1 MTLMSG
7 IRNLVT
13 RKKAPPPV
21 DPAAAQ
27 AQRRGVPSQSAHAPG
42 AGKVAAEI
50 AVKGGAAAASSPIA
64 IGDGEKLTRL
74 LGEIDDRLGAQ
85 TAQTQRLLEPIEG
98 LSHATETLTEIN
110 ASCTQVIEL
119 HNELIEQAK
128 GRERTLDV
136 AVGRLSDATGRHG
149 NELQEV
155 RRLLEDNSQAIRQ
168 TAETY
173 NSVIQDLREVLKSC
187 CRSVE
192 LISDL
197 EAANETRQ
205 RTLATK
211 LARLDRR
218 MVLVAS
224 GSAAAAV
231 VALVLA
237 VVALLTG

>member
-13 RKKAPPPV
+13 RKKARRPV

-27 AQRRGVPSQSAHAPG
+27 AQTHGVPLQSALSPG
-42 AGKVAAEI
+42 ADKVAPEI
-50 AVKGGAAAASSPIA
+50 ASKGGAALAASPIA
-64 IGDGEKLTRL
+64 IGDPEKLTRL
-74 LGEIDDRLGAQ
+74 LVEIDDRLGAQ
-85 TAQTQRLLEPIEG
+85 TAQTRRLLEPIEG

-149 NELQEV
+149 DELQEV

-173 NSVIQDLREVLKSC
+173 NSVTQDLREVLKSC
-187 CRSVE
+187 CRAVE

-205 RTLATK
+205 RTLATM
-211 LARLDRR
+211 LSRLDRR
-218 MVLVAS
+218 MVLVGF

-231 VALVLA
+231 VALVVA
-237 VVALLTG
+237 VVALLN

>member
-1 MTLMSG
+1 MTLLSG

-13 RKKAPPPV
+13 RKKVRRPV
-21 DPAAAQ
+21 DLAASQAQKHGMPLPSARAPGADKVANEIALKGRAPAAA
-27 AQRRGVPSQSAHAPG
+27 
-42 AGKVAAEI
+42 
-50 AVKGGAAAASSPIA
+50 SPTA
-64 IGDGEKLTRL
+64 ISDPEKLTRL
-74 LGEIDDRLGAQ
+74 LGEIDERLGTQ
-85 TAQTQRLLEPIEG
+85 TAQTRRLLEPIEG

-119 HNELIEQAK
+119 HSELVEQAK
-128 GRERTLDV
+128 GRERTLDM

-149 NELQEV
+149 DELQEV

-173 NSVIQDLREVLKSC
+173 NSVTQDLRDVLKSC

-211 LARLDRR
+211 LAQLDRR
-218 MVLVAS
+218 MILVAI

-231 VALVLA
+231 VALA
-237 VVALLTG
+237 VALFALIRS

>member
-1 MTLMSG
+1 MTLLSG
-7 IRNLVT
+7 IRNLLT
-13 RKKAPPPV
+13 RKKAGRPV
-21 DPAAAQ
+21 DLAAAQ
-27 AQRRGVPSQSAHAPG
+27 AGKHGVPLQSAHAPG
-42 AGKVAAEI
+42 ADKVAPEI
-50 AVKGGAAAASSPIA
+50 ALKGGAPAAASPIA

-74 LGEIDDRLGAQ
+74 LGEIDDRLGTQ

-119 HNELIEQAK
+119 HNELVEQAQ
-128 GRERTLDV
+128 GRQRTLDV

-149 NELQEV
+149 DELQGV
-155 RRLLEDNSQAIRQ
+155 RRLLEDNSHAIRQ

-173 NSVIQDLREVLKSC
+173 TSVTQDLREVLKSC

-205 RTLATK
+205 RTLATT
-211 LARLDRR
+211 LAQLDRR
-218 MVLVAS
+218 MVLVAI
-224 GSAAAAV
+224 GSASAAV
-231 VALVLA
+231 VALVVA
-237 VVALLTG
+237 VVALLT

>member
-1 MTLMSG
+1 MTLLSG

-13 RKKAPPPV
+13 RKKARRPV
-21 DPAAAQ
+21 DLAAVRAGRQ
-27 AQRRGVPSQSAHAPG
+27 GVASPSAHVPSAD
-42 AGKVAAEI
+42 KVAAEI
-50 AVKGGAAAASSPIA
+50 ALKGGAALAASPTA
-64 IGDGEKLTRL
+64 LGDPEKLTRL

-85 TAQTQRLLEPIEG
+85 TAQTQRLLEPMEG

-119 HNELIEQAK
+119 HNELVEQAK
-128 GRERTLDV
+128 GRQQTLDM

-149 NELQEV
+149 DELQEV
-155 RRLLEDNSQAIRQ
+155 RRLIEDNSQAIRQ

-173 NSVIQDLREVLKSC
+173 NSVTQDLREVLKSC

-211 LARLDRR
+211 LAQLDRR
-218 MVLVAS
+218 MVLVAI
-224 GSAAAAV
+224 GSTAAAV
-231 VALVLA
+231 VALALA
-237 VVALLTG
+237 LIAIRS

>member
-1 MTLMSG
+1 MTLLSG

-13 RKKAPPPV
+13 RKKDRRPV
-21 DPAAAQ
+21 DLAAAK
-27 AQRRGVPSQSAHAPG
+27 AQKHGVPSPSAHAPS
-42 AGKVAAEI
+42 AETAAPEI
-50 AVKGGAAAASSPIA
+50 ALKGGAPVAASPTA
-64 IGDGEKLTRL
+64 ISDPEKLTKL
-74 LGEIDDRLGAQ
+74 LGEIDERLGTQ
-85 TAQTQRLLEPIEG
+85 TAQTRRLLEPIEG

-149 NELQEV
+149 DELQEV

-173 NSVIQDLREVLKSC
+173 NSVTQDLREVLKSC

-211 LARLDRR
+211 LAQLDRR
-218 MVLVAS
+218 MILVAI

-231 VALVLA
+231 VALLVA
-237 VVALLTG
+237 VIALLS

>member
-1 MTLMSG
+1 MTLLSG
-7 IRNLVT
+7 IRTLVT
-13 RKKAPPPV
+13 RKKARRPV
-21 DPAAAQ
+21 DLAAAQ
-27 AQRRGVPSQSAHAPG
+27 APKHGVPLQSAHAPS
-42 AGKVAAEI
+42 ADKVAPEI
-50 AVKGGAAAASSPIA
+50 ASKGGAALAASPTA
-64 IGDGEKLTRL
+64 LGDPEKLTKL
-74 LGEIDDRLGAQ
+74 LGEIDDRMGTQ

-119 HNELIEQAK
+119 HNELVEQAK
-128 GRERTLDV
+128 GRERTLDM
-136 AVGRLSDATGRHG
+136 AVGRLSEAAGRHG

-173 NSVIQDLREVLKSC
+173 NSATQDLREVLKSC

-197 EAANETRQ
+197 EAANQARQ
-205 RTLATK
+205 RTLATT
-211 LARLDRR
+211 LAQLDRR
-218 MVLVAS
+218 MVLVAI

-231 VALVLA
+231 VALVVA
-237 VVALLTG
+237 VVALLT